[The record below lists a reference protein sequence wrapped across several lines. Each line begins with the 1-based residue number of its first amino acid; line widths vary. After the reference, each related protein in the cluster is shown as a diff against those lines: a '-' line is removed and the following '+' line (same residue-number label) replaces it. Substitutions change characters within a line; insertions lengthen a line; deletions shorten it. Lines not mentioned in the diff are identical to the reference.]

1 MSEIKSRI
9 LELRNLIIEHNH
21 NYYDLDKNVISDFEY
36 DSLINELIKL
46 ENQYPEFQDQNSPS
60 KRVGGGLSDKFNS
73 ESHIFQMYSLD
84 NTYSD
89 NELELWCNRII
100 KIIQVNDFEFCCELK
115 YDGASVNL
123 LYEDG
128 KLVRALTRGDGYQ
141 GDNITNNLKTINSIP
156 LKLKLKDKF
165 FPNKFEIRGEIIIP
179 SVSFN
184 SLNEKRKKIGAPL
197 FMNPRNTASG
207 SIKLLDSKEVARRPL
222 ECFLYSV
229 VSNDENINKHSELLH
244 NARSMG
250 FNVPNYEK
258 VVKGLDGVKKYIH
271 YWDKN
276 RHNLPFEIDG
286 IVIKVNS
293 IEYQKKLGFT
303 SKFPRWAISYKF
315 KAENLVTK
323 LKSISFNVGRT
334 GAITPVANL
343 EPVLISGSTVK
354 RASLHSYDQ
363 MNKFKLRVNDSV
375 FVEKGGE
382 IIPKITAIDNSNRGV
397 KEDEISFPVNC
408 PECNTKLIK
417 LESEANFFCTN
428 TISCRPQAIGK
439 IQHFVSRK
447 AMNIDGLGDETI
459 KVLYDKGYLKDISD
473 IYNLDYDMISKIE
486 GYAKKSVENLKNGID
501 ESKNKPF
508 QKVLFGMGI
517 RYVGESASKTLL
529 NHIKSIDEL
538 KNLDTE
544 SLSLI
549 DEIGDKT
556 ANSIVD
562 FFKNDLNINL
572 VNRLMFSGLNFTQ
585 DDLINNSL
593 TLSNIVFVI
602 SGVFE
607 NHSRDELKSLIEKNG
622 GKITSSISSK
632 TNYLVAGSNI
642 GPSKFNKANEL
653 GVPVINEASLI
664 DLIS

>member
-1 MSEIKSRI
+1 MSEVKSRI

-21 NYYDLDKNVISDFEY
+21 NYYDLDKNLISDFEY
-36 DSLINELIKL
+36 DNLINELIKL

-60 KRVGGGLSDKFNS
+60 RRVGGGLSDKFNS

-89 NELELWCNRII
+89 TELETWFNRIV
-100 KIIQVNDFEFCCELK
+100 KLIQVDDFEFCCELK

-128 KLVRALTRGDGYQ
+128 QLVRALTRGDGYQ

-156 LKLKLKDKF
+156 LKLKNKF

-179 SVSFN
+179 SDAFN
-184 SLNEKRKKIGAPL
+184 SLNEKRKQIGLPL

-229 VSNDENINKHSELLH
+229 VSNDININNHSQLLDS
-244 NARSMG
+244 ARNMG

-258 VVKGLDGVKKYIH
+258 VVKGLDGVKKYIN
-271 YWDKN
+271 YWDIN
-276 RHNLPFEIDG
+276 RQNLPFEIDG

-315 KAENLVTK
+315 KAQNVVTK

-354 RASLHSYDQ
+354 RASLHSFDQ
-363 MNKFKLRVNDSV
+363 MNKLKLRVNDSI

-382 IIPKITAIDNSNRGV
+382 IIPKITGIDNTNRGLE
-397 KEDEISFPVNC
+397 EDEIPFPVNC
-408 PECNTKLIK
+408 PECNTELIK

-428 TISCRPQAIGK
+428 TMNCRPQAIGK

-459 KVLYDKGYLKDISD
+459 KLLYDKHYLKDISD

-486 GYAKKSVENLKNGID
+486 GHAKKSVENLKNGIE
-501 ESKNKPF
+501 ESKKKPF

-517 RYVGESASKTLL
+517 RYVGESASKTLV
-529 NHIKSIDEL
+529 NQIKSIDEL
-538 KNLDTE
+538 KKLDVE
-544 SLSLI
+544 YLSSI

-562 FFKNDLNINL
+562 FFKNDLNLDL
-572 VNRLMFSGLNFTQ
+572 VNRLISSGLNFTQ
-585 DDLINNSL
+585 VDLVNSSHS
-593 TLSNIVFVI
+593 LSNLIFVI

-607 NHSRDELKSLIEKNG
+607 NHSREELKSLIEKNG
-622 GKITSSISSK
+622 GKISSSISSK
-632 TNYLVAGSNI
+632 TNYLLAGKNI

-653 GVPVINEASLI
+653 GVPVINEVSLI

>member
-1 MSEIKSRI
+1 MSEAKSRI
-9 LELRNLIIEHNH
+9 LELRNLIIEHNY

-36 DSLINELIKL
+36 DNLLDELTKL
-46 ENQYPEFQDQNSPS
+46 EDQYPEFQDENSPS

-84 NTYSD
+84 NTYS
-89 NELELWCNRII
+89 NSELESWCNRII
-100 KIIQVNDFEFCCELK
+100 KIVEVNNFEFCCELK

-128 KLVRALTRGDGYQ
+128 QLIRALTRGDGFQ

-156 LKLKLKDKF
+156 LQLKND
-165 FPNKFEIRGEIIIP
+165 FPKKFEIRGEIIMPID
-179 SVSFN
+179 SFN
-184 SLNEKRKKIGAPL
+184 SLNKKRKQIGAPL

-207 SIKLLDSKEVARRPL
+207 SIKLLNSKEVARRPL

-229 VSNDENINKHSELLH
+229 VSNDDNTNKHSKLLE
-244 NARSMG
+244 NARNMG
-250 FNVPNYEK
+250 FNIPNYEK
-258 VVKGLDGVKKYIH
+258 VVKGLDGVKKYIE
-271 YWDKN
+271 YWNKN
-276 RHNLPFEIDG
+276 RYNLPFEIDG
-286 IVIKVNS
+286 IVIKVNK

-315 KAENLVTK
+315 KAESVVTK

-354 RASLHSYDQ
+354 RASLHSFDQ
-363 MNKFKLRVNDSV
+363 MNKFKLRVNDII

-382 IIPKITAIDNSNRGV
+382 IIPKITGIDKTNRGLE
-397 KEDEISFPVNC
+397 EDEISFPVNC
-408 PECNTKLIK
+408 PECNTELIK

-428 TISCRPQAIGK
+428 TINCRPQAIGK

-459 KVLYDKGYLKDISD
+459 KLLYDKHYLKDISD

-486 GYAKKSVENLKNGID
+486 GHAKKSVENLKNGIE
-501 ESKNKPF
+501 ESKKKPF

-529 NHIKSIDEL
+529 NKIKSIDEL
-538 KNLDTE
+538 KKVDVE
-544 SLSLI
+544 YLSSI

-562 FFKNDLNINL
+562 FFKNDVNL
-572 VNRLMFSGLNFTQ
+572 DLVKRLISSGLNFTQ
-585 DDLINNSL
+585 GDLINTSQS
-593 TLSNIVFVI
+593 LSNLMFVI

-607 NHSRDELKSLIEKNG
+607 NHSREELKSLIEKNG
-622 GKITSSISSK
+622 GKISSSISSK
-632 TNYLVAGSNI
+632 TNYLLAGKNI
-642 GPSKFNKANEL
+642 GPSKFSKANEL
-653 GVPVINEASLI
+653 GIQVINEASLI